1 MFVMACRNTENV
13 FDTFDF
19 LLNLFQIC
27 FKLHIFLFDS
37 ITAAFQRLGSVL
49 MFLLGILDQFF
60 ELSDFWVQI
69 FLDLA
74 TGGLKVGFG
83 LIKGNLEVLKIE

>member
-1 MFVMACRNTENV
+1 MFVMGSCDTEDV

-19 LLNLFQIC
+19 LLNLLQVG
-27 FKLHIFLFDS
+27 FKLHIFLFYS
-37 ITAAFQRLGSVL
+37 ITATLQRLGSAF

-69 FLDLA
+69 FFDVA

-83 LIKGNLEVLKIE
+83 LIKGNLEVLKIK